1 MMGVEIGR
9 DLLGQLRLE
18 SNHLREERELL
29 LKERDC
35 LIKQDL
41 DGILEVLK
49 EKETLQLKGKILEES
64 RVAMKERIKGA
75 VGGGGDE
82 GESLFQRLLNVLES
96 SYKEELTD
104 SREELEKLV
113 GEVEYLS
120 AGNQY
125 LIRSTLGRIEGAI
138 GLLMGL
144 EGKGLRRYN
153 MEGRL
158 EAAGPSKST
167 LLQEA

>member
-1 MMGVEIGR
+1 MIGVEIGR

-18 SNHLREERELL
+18 SNHLKEERELL

-41 DGILEVLK
+41 EGILEVLK

-64 RVAMKERIKGA
+64 RAAMRERIKGV
-75 VGGGGDE
+75 VGLGE
-82 GESLFQRLLNVLES
+82 GESLFQRLLDLMES

-104 SREELEKLV
+104 SREELERLV

-125 LIRSTLGRIEGAI
+125 LIRSTLGRIEGALGI
-138 GLLMGL
+138 LTGGV
-144 EGKGLRRYN
+144 GKGFRSYN

-158 EAAGPSKST
+158 EAESPSKTT

>member
-1 MMGVEIGR
+1 MSGVEIGR

-35 LIKQDL
+35 LIRQDL
-41 DGILEVLK
+41 DGILEILK
-49 EKETLQLKGKILEES
+49 EKETLQLKGRILEES
-64 RVAMKERIKGA
+64 RAAMRERIKGVVQA
-75 VGGGGDE
+75 KE
-82 GESLFQRLLNVLES
+82 GESLFQKLLDVMES
-96 SYKEELTD
+96 SHREQLAD

-138 GLLMGL
+138 ELLTGW
-144 EGKGLRRYN
+144 ESRGFSRYT

-158 EAAGPSKST
+158 EASGLSKST

>member
-1 MMGVEIGR
+1 MSGTEIGR

-18 SNHLREERELL
+18 SHYLREERELL

-35 LIKQDL
+35 LIRQDL

-49 EKETLQLKGKILEES
+49 EKETLQLKGRILEES
-64 RVAMKERIKGA
+64 RSAMRERIKGA
-75 VGGGGDE
+75 VGAAE
-82 GESLFQRLLNVLES
+82 GESLFQRLLGLMES

-104 SREELEKLV
+104 SRQELEKLV
-113 GEVEYLS
+113 GEVGYLS

-138 GLLMGL
+138 GLLTGGL
-144 EGKGLRRYN
+144 GKGFSRYN

-158 EAAGPSKST
+158 EAANLSKTT

>member
-1 MMGVEIGR
+1 MMGVEIGQ

-18 SNHLREERELL
+18 SSHLKEERELL

-35 LIKQDL
+35 LIRQDL
-41 DGILEVLK
+41 EGILEVLK
-49 EKETLQLKGKILEES
+49 EKETLQLKGRILEES
-64 RVAMKERIKGA
+64 RAAMRERIKGA
-75 VGGGGDE
+75 VEAAE
-82 GESLFQRLLNVLES
+82 GESLFQRLLETLEN
-96 SYKEELTD
+96 SYKQQIKD
-104 SREELEKLV
+104 SKEELEKLV

-138 GLLMGL
+138 GLLTGAL
-144 EGKGLRRYN
+144 DRGFRRYN

-158 EAAGPSKST
+158 EASNPSRTT

>member
-1 MMGVEIGR
+1 MSGTEIGR

-18 SNHLREERELL
+18 SHYLKEERELL

-35 LIKQDL
+35 LIRQDL

-49 EKETLQLKGKILEES
+49 EKETLHLKGRILQQS
-64 RVAMKERIKGA
+64 RAAMSERIRGTVRA
-75 VGGGGDE
+75 GQ
-82 GESLFQRLLNVLES
+82 GESPFQKLLDTVES
-96 SYKEELTD
+96 SYKKELMD
-104 SREELEKLV
+104 SKRELERLA

-138 GLLMGL
+138 GTLMGWG
-144 EGKGLRRYN
+144 EKGLHSYN
-153 MEGRL
+153 GEGRL
-158 EAAGPSKST
+158 EGGTDSRAR
-167 LLQEA
+167 LLQEV